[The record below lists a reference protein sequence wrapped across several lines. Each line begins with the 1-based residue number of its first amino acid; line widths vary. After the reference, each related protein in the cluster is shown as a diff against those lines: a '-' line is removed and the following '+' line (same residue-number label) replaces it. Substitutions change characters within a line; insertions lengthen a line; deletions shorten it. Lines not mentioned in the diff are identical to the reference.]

1 MESTIGENEKQ
12 LLAATVR
19 ERLIGKKNCVLY
31 RELLDEK
38 IPTFLKNYLR
48 NNVRKYIHTEE
59 PVQLKYSKRYDY
71 EYGNITEI
79 HNSLIKALEEATIF
93 QREELEEIIN
103 KTVVLQF
110 DLLVRPNVTLLG
122 IFFKNKAER
131 IKSEILQVLKGLED
145 NRIFISKLIEKIN
158 SFDQDHIVEDDCSK
172 ILNETEKEIYE
183 NNFLNAFISDVKVF
197 SQFMGMIRGYD
208 NQKIKIE
215 LINLLLDERNLGNYI
230 AAFDILS
237 KDSIE
242 INDIYSILSNFINNK
257 EQGQEKKNSLD
268 DIDNFIMVPVSKDD
282 VDNNGSDPDL
292 IQLADDTEEKISLI
306 SKQKLKENN
315 NSEKKKN
322 NRVTKITNIHQ
333 DPYDLIIKR
342 SKIEEQ
348 PDITL
353 DSLKNLIDEKS
364 EKFIIKRIFNNEQVD
379 YHQFIDNLNIIESW
393 KEAKETI
400 DKELFLRSIKPF
412 SKEALRLGDLVF
424 NRYFPKKQ
432 V

>member
-1 MESTIGENEKQ
+1 
-12 LLAATVR
+12 
-19 ERLIGKKNCVLY
+19 
-31 RELLDEK
+31 
-38 IPTFLKNYLR
+38 
-48 NNVRKYIHTEE
+48 
-59 PVQLKYSKRYDY
+59 
-71 EYGNITEI
+71 
-79 HNSLIKALEEATIF
+79 
-93 QREELEEIIN
+93 
-103 KTVVLQF
+103 
-110 DLLVRPNVTLLG
+110 
-122 IFFKNKAER
+122 
-131 IKSEILQVLKGLED
+131 
-145 NRIFISKLIEKIN
+145 
-158 SFDQDHIVEDDCSK
+158 
-172 ILNETEKEIYE
+172 
-183 NNFLNAFISDVKVF
+183 
-197 SQFMGMIRGYD
+197 MGMIRGYD